1 VKVAEVSGSS
11 SRETAGPVRGARG
24 GGEPSGGRGT
34 RDFRPAICGTPVW
47 EPLRAAGPGATGAPA
62 PVHGSAALDPDRR
75 GLRPSDGGSRALVL
89 IVEDDEAS
97 RESLAE
103 LLEATYEVLTAADG
117 DAGLSIARD
126 RLPDLILLDR
136 FLPHGDGLSILEA
149 LQRDRSTERVPIILL
164 TADED
169 EATLERGL
177 ELGAVDFLHKP
188 ANARE
193 LLARIQRA
201 LRQSAQ
207 KQQLHELAQTDA
219 LTGLANFRALEL
231 RMEEEF
237 KRARRY
243 QYPLSVVVI
252 DLDHLKAI
260 NDGMGHD
267 VGNRAIF
274 ALAGHLRSNL
284 REVDFAA
291 RFGGD
296 EFVALLPH
304 QTATEAAIFAERVR
318 AGLRAVGV
326 QRDDGR
332 PAPFGLSISVGI
344 ADHSA
349 QHPRESTVEL
359 MRAADAAL
367 YVAKRA
373 GRDQVVVDGV
383 AVGSPAD
390 APRH

>member
-1 VKVAEVSGSS
+1 VGGGGNA
-11 SRETAGPVRGARG
+11 VRAARG
-24 GGEPSGGRGT
+24 GGT
-34 RDFRPAICGTPVW
+34 R
-47 EPLRAAGPGATGAPA
+47 AG
-62 PVHGSAALDPDRR
+62 
-75 GLRPSDGGSRALVL
+75 DGESRSLIL
-89 IVEDDEAS
+89 IVEDDQAS
-97 RESLAE
+97 RESLSE
-103 LLEATYEVLTAADG
+103 LLEAHYDVIGAEDG
-117 DAGLSIARD
+117 DAGLSLARE

-149 LQRDRSTERVPIILL
+149 LQRDRRTERVPVILL

-207 KQQLHELAQTDA
+207 KKQLHELAQTDA

-231 RMEEEF
+231 RLEEEF

-243 QYPLSVVVI
+243 AYPLSVVII

-304 QTATEAAIFAERVR
+304 QTATEAAVFAERVR

-349 QHPRESTVEL
+349 GHPRESASEL

-383 AVGSPAD
+383 AVGGSAD
-390 APRH
+390 ASRH

>member
-1 VKVAEVSGSS
+1 VKVAEVSG
-11 SRETAGPVRGARG
+11 GPQKGS
-24 GGEPSGGRGT
+24 GGERSL
-34 RDFRPAICGTPVW
+34 I
-47 EPLRAAGPGATGAPA
+47 
-62 PVHGSAALDPDRR
+62 
-75 GLRPSDGGSRALVL
+75 L
-89 IVEDDEAS
+89 IVEDDDAT
-97 RESLAE
+97 REGLSE
-103 LLEATYEVLTAADG
+103 LLETHYEVSGAADG
-117 DAGLSIARD
+117 DAGLALARE

-149 LQRDRSTERVPIILL
+149 LQRDRRTERVPVILL

-188 ANARE
+188 ANPRE

-201 LRQSAQ
+201 LRQSAH
-207 KQQLHELAQTDA
+207 KKQLHELAQTDA
-219 LTGLANFRALEL
+219 LTGLANYRALEL
-231 RMEEEF
+231 RLDEEF

-243 QYPLSVVVI
+243 AYPLSVVII

-304 QTATEAAIFAERVR
+304 QTATEAAVFAERVR

-344 ADHSA
+344 ADHSGP
-349 QHPRESTVEL
+349 HPRESAAEL

-383 AVGSPAD
+383 AVGSSAD
-390 APRH
+390 ASRH